1 MVLLSSS
8 KCLACALEIV
18 CMYPSML
25 SKQKAYCIKISDD
38 IVQVVDFDNCIL
50 HEQLKVA
57 LICCSEG
64 FHFNSK
70 QCSYFFWKIKQFNNE
85 NTTKLLC
92 NFLFVKYFQLQSI
105 TSVWTVSEIMSFV

>member
-38 IVQVVDFDNCIL
+38 C
-50 HEQLKVA
+50 A
-57 LICCSEG
+57 IC
-64 FHFNSK
+64 
-70 QCSYFFWKIKQFNNE
+70 
-85 NTTKLLC
+85 
-92 NFLFVKYFQLQSI
+92 
-105 TSVWTVSEIMSFV
+105 

>member
-38 IVQVVDFDNCIL
+38 CAICWLWQLHIAWTVESAALRDSILTLNNVVTSFEKL
-50 HEQLKVA
+50 
-57 LICCSEG
+57 
-64 FHFNSK
+64 NSLTMK
-70 QCSYFFWKIKQFNNE
+70 TQPSYFVIFC
-85 NTTKLLC
+85 L
-92 NFLFVKYFQLQSI
+92 
-105 TSVWTVSEIMSFV
+105 